1 MSLFLVAVALLPFI
15 LAAPQPDAGAIHVP
29 IVRRNQ
35 PDRVANLPKVV
46 QALRSKYGFRPII
59 KDGYTTLMKR
69 ANSVAIPL
77 SDEVCKAWSSA

>member
-15 LAAPQPDAGAIHVP
+15 LASPKPDAGAIHVP

-35 PDRVANLPKVV
+35 PDRVGNLPKVV
-46 QALRSKYGFRPII
+46 EASRNKYGFRPVI
-59 KDGYTTLMKR
+59 KNGDTTLVKR

-77 SDEVCKAWSSA
+77 SDEVCKA